1 MLEGK
6 EADASYVQRWTLYF
20 TKEAATRESDAQT
33 RRVKSFPIILN
44 KPAKHDIATNKR
56 KHYG

>member
-33 RRVKSFPIILN
+33 RRVKSFPIILS
-44 KPAKHDIATNKR
+44 KLAKYDVASNKR
-56 KHYG
+56 